1 MSTYRELE
9 QRVIYWAKQKGILDK
24 GNPATQAAKT
34 DEEVF
39 ELRVAI
45 AENNMDE
52 IKDALGDILVTM
64 IIQAKMQDVDLLDC
78 LEGALNIIEKRTGK
92 MINGTFV
99 KDND

>member
-9 QRVIYWAKQKGILDK
+9 QRVIYWAKQKGIFDH
-24 GNPATQAAKT
+24 GNPTAQAEKT
-34 DEEVF
+34 DEEVM

-45 AENNMDE
+45 SEEDMAE

-78 LEGALNIIEKRTGK
+78 LEGALEIIEKRTGK
-92 MINGTFV
+92 MVNGTFV